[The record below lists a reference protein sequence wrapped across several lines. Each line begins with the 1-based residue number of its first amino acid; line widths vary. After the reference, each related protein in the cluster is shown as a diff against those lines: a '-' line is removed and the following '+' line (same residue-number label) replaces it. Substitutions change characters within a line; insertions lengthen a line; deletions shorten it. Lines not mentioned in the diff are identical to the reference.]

1 MKPELI
7 LTARMDGKLLYLF
20 YDITRNH
27 YYTNVGIWPHSKA
40 RYDSVKHG
48 VTHMRILLGKGIGYD
63 CC

>member
-1 MKPELI
+1 
-7 LTARMDGKLLYLF
+7 MDGKLLDLF

-40 RYDSVKHG
+40 RYDCVKHG
-48 VTHMRILLGKGIGYD
+48 VTHMRMMLSKGVGHD